1 MNGSIP
7 SASVA
12 NDRLSDV
19 ALGDRPVHPYLS
31 VAVVMGLSLSLVG
44 PSVSYLEERLGVST
58 STIGTLFSVI
68 AVSNIAGA
76 LVCGRWIERHGG
88 HLALRLALIG
98 FVAGTVLLAVGEHYV
113 VVALGVALI
122 GGSTGVTDASANTMV
137 VWVRPGRS
145 GPPLNALHLMFGLGA
160 LAAPLVSDRSIAWT
174 DRLWPAAIMVGALSV
189 ASLTMIGTKPSPA
202 FPGELEDDLRP
213 QPSRRT
219 VVTIAAFF
227 ILYVGSEVGF
237 AGWIH
242 TYAED
247 TGLEGSAPAAVT
259 SVFWAMF
266 ALGRLLAVWASRRVS
281 VYRIVVG
288 ACTSTV
294 VVLSFMLIVRGE
306 EWAVWVGAALFGLA
320 AAPQYPTMLAFV
332 DTRIALPARAT
343 ATIVSAS
350 ATGALV
356 VPAAIGVLIDRHG
369 PSSMPAVVLV
379 VSAGTIVGAMVVNRA
394 SRADVEAAAAIPVM
408 R

>member
-1 MNGSIP
+1 VTD
-7 SASVA
+7 SAA
-12 NDRLSDV
+12 
-19 ALGDRPVHPYLS
+19 DRPVYPYLS
-31 VAVVMGLSLSLVG
+31 VAVVMGLSLSLLG

-76 LVCGRWIERHGG
+76 LVCGRWIEKHGG
-88 HLALRLALIG
+88 HLALRLALLG
-98 FVAGTVLLAVGEHYV
+98 FVLGTVLLAVGESYP
-113 VVALGVALI
+113 VVAVGIALI

-174 DRLWPAAIMVGALSV
+174 DRLWPAALMVGAFAA
-189 ASLTMIGTKPSPA
+189 ASLAMVGTKPSPA
-202 FPGELEDDLRP
+202 FPGERDDDLRP

-219 VVTIAAFF
+219 VVSIAVFF

-247 TGLEGSAPAAVT
+247 SGLEGSAPAAVT

-266 ALGRLLAVWASRRVS
+266 ALGRLLAVSASRRVS

-294 VVLSFMLIVRGE
+294 VVLTFMLVARGQ
-306 EWAVWVGAALFGLA
+306 EWAVWVGAGLFGLA
-320 AAPQYPTMLAFV
+320 AAPQYPTMFAFV
-332 DTRIALPARAT
+332 DTRAALPARAT
-343 ATIVSAS
+343 AAIVSAS

-356 VPAAIGVLIDRHG
+356 VPAAIGALIDRYG

-379 VSAGTIVGAMVVNRA
+379 VSAGTIVGAMVVNRTTRDDVTA
-394 SRADVEAAAAIPVM
+394 SSLAATSS
-408 R
+408 